1 MTNRIHDAVV
11 TAIKDA
17 QVSGALAEIVQKA
30 ILDANQKS
38 YDPYRTTIHFLIGL
52 IAFCLSVIV
61 GIFHA
66 LPDPPVCTYTLTYHM
81 LGGVLAWI
89 SITAFVASVCAAGA
103 QYLKHLYRVE
113 QLKGEPGPAVPK
125 ERLLV
130 LMALPIM
137 PGAFAVIYCVGA
149 GLAILNDNRGPLKS
163 LCVICKL
170 WPF

>member
-11 TAIKDA
+11 DAIKDP
-17 QVSGALAEIVQKA
+17 QVRGVLAEMVQKA

-38 YDPYRTTIHFLIGL
+38 YDPYRTTIHFLIAL

-61 GIFHA
+61 GIFNA

-89 SITAFVASVCAAGA
+89 SITAFVASVCAAVA
-103 QYLKHLYRVE
+103 QYLKHLYRIA
-113 QLKGEPGPAVPK
+113 QLENVPGLTVPK
-125 ERLLV
+125 ERLIV
-130 LMALPIM
+130 LMGLPIL

-149 GLAILNDNRGPLKS
+149 GLAILADNRGPLKS
-163 LCVICKL
+163 LCAICKL

>member
-1 MTNRIHDAVV
+1 MANRIHDAVA
-11 TAIKDA
+11 TAIKDER
-17 QVSGALAEIVQKA
+17 VSGALAEVVQKA
-30 ILDANQKS
+30 ILDENRKN
-38 YDPYRTTIHFLIGL
+38 YDPYRTTIHFLIAL

-61 GIFHA
+61 GIFNA

-89 SITAFVASVCAAGA
+89 SITAFIASACAAGA
-103 QYLKHLYRVE
+103 QYLKHLYQAE
-113 QLKGEPGPAVPK
+113 QLNGEPGPTVPK
-125 ERLLV
+125 VLPFV
-130 LMALPIM
+130 LMALPIV

>member
-1 MTNRIHDAVV
+1 MTNRIHDTVV
-11 TAIKDA
+11 TAIQDA
-17 QVSGALAEIVQKA
+17 RVSSALAGIVQKA
-30 ILDANQKS
+30 IQDANQKS
-38 YDPYRTTIHFLIGL
+38 YDPYRTTIHFLIAL

-61 GIFHA
+61 GIFNA
-66 LPDPPVCTYTLTYHM
+66 LPAPPVRTYTLTYHM

-89 SITAFVASVCAAGA
+89 SITALVASMCAAAA
-103 QYLKHLYRVE
+103 QYFKHLYRVG
-113 QLKGEPGPAVPK
+113 QLQGVTGLAVPR
-125 ERLLV
+125 ERLIV
-130 LMALPIM
+130 LMGLPIV